1 MQTVSKKNSLGL
13 SLVRL
18 LLISMAASVLCFWA
32 ANVVGDSLVQVYYL
46 NNDYLEKRDA
56 QYIQDLQEYVTENRV
71 SAEDSEAI
79 SQWVYLQQLVFIQV
93 YRDGFLLYDSGAG
106 GAADWQEE
114 EIGMDYLD
122 WSGYYEVH
130 FSDGLAQVVIDGTY
144 VYQLYNYSL
153 MASIGLSFLL
163 FLILMITGIRK
174 KMQYIQVLSREI
186 ELLESGNLDYPI
198 TVRGKDELAELARG
212 LDEMRRSFREQV
224 EQEARLV
231 QENQKIITEMSHD
244 LRTPLTAIMLYTEI
258 LKKGNYKSE
267 EQLLE
272 YIEKIERKARRMNQL
287 TNHLFEYSLVTGD
300 TEMRLEKPELYE
312 VLFYDLFSETSS
324 YLSEKGF
331 RVKFHVEWTDK
342 SIRVDTNYIARIMD
356 NITSNIIKYADPDQP
371 VVIHS
376 LSDGKTVGFS
386 MENALGKRIESTQ
399 ESTGIGLQSVK
410 TMMRKMGGRCR
421 TEEKDGMFR
430 IEIVFPCVSQE

>member
-79 SQWVYLQQLVFIQV
+79 SQWVYRQQLVFIQV

-174 KMQYIQVLSREI
+174 KMQYIQVLSGKLNCWRAVI
-186 ELLESGNLDYPI
+186 WITPSQSG
-198 TVRGKDELAELARG
+198 AR
-212 LDEMRRSFREQV
+212 
-224 EQEARLV
+224 
-231 QENQKIITEMSHD
+231 
-244 LRTPLTAIMLYTEI
+244 
-258 LKKGNYKSE
+258 
-267 EQLLE
+267 
-272 YIEKIERKARRMNQL
+272 
-287 TNHLFEYSLVTGD
+287 
-300 TEMRLEKPELYE
+300 
-312 VLFYDLFSETSS
+312 TS
-324 YLSEKGF
+324 
-331 RVKFHVEWTDK
+331 W
-342 SIRVDTNYIARIMD
+342 
-356 NITSNIIKYADPDQP
+356 
-371 VVIHS
+371 
-376 LSDGKTVGFS
+376 
-386 MENALGKRIESTQ
+386 
-399 ESTGIGLQSVK
+399 QS
-410 TMMRKMGGRCR
+410 
-421 TEEKDGMFR
+421 
-430 IEIVFPCVSQE
+430 